1 MLFVRPLAVIA
12 HDPIRINKYWRYA
25 ARSPAHCALKTEL
38 SAFPH
43 HSGKSMSSITR
54 KGCREPGRISA
65 PGDSRVQEARQS
77 GTPARRQVC
86 TRLAAIRMDLSSVLE
101 LWSPLAVLRDSNK
114 KITAW
119 RSRFRSRITSHRE
132 STGPPF

>member
-12 HDPIRINKYWRYA
+12 HDPIRISEYWRYV

-43 HSGKSMSSITR
+43 HDGKSMSSITR
-54 KGCREPGRISA
+54 EGRRELGRISA

-77 GTPARRQVC
+77 GAPTRRQVC
-86 TRLAAIRMDLSSVLE
+86 TRSAAIRMDLSSVLG

-114 KITAW
+114 IMTA
-119 RSRFRSRITSHRE
+119 R
-132 STGPPF
+132 